1 MIKSTWNGTFII
13 TGDSNIDL
21 LASTKIQKRYIEVL
35 ETYDL
40 NNHITKATWTGKK
53 LIDHIISNIPSN
65 KILHS
70 NVLPCPTISDHDA
83 PHIIANMSV
92 NKFETRNKYIRKLK
106 NFELKKCVQAFKVLL
121 ISLVYFLDDPN
132 DQLDALNIF

>member
-1 MIKSTWNGTFII
+1 MI

-40 NNHITKATWTGKK
+40 NNHITKATRNGKK
-53 LIDHIISNIPSN
+53 LIDHIISIIPAN

-70 NVLPCPTISDHDA
+70 DLPCLTISDRDA
-83 PHIIANMSV
+83 HYIIANRPV
-92 NKFETRNKYIRKLK
+92 NKFETRHN
-106 NFELKKCVQAFKVLL
+106 
-121 ISLVYFLDDPN
+121 
-132 DQLDALNIF
+132 